1 MKTLDGT
8 PITVGMK
15 VFMLITPV
23 VKKHTFDVGTVIAVG
38 GKQVHV
44 ETTREIRWYN
54 NTHETVQHIVKRYP
68 EQLIA
73 KKED

>member
-8 PITVGMK
+8 PIEVGMK

-23 VKKHTFDVGTVIAVG
+23 VKKHTFEIGTVIAITS
-38 GKQVHV
+38 KQVQV
-44 ETTREIRWYN
+44 ETTREKRWYN
-54 NTHETVQHIVKRYP
+54 NTKETVQHFVKRNP

>member
-8 PITVGMK
+8 PIEVGME

-23 VKKHTFDVGTVIAVG
+23 VKKHTLEVGTVVALL
-38 GKQVHV
+38 GKQVQV
-44 ETTREIRWYN
+44 ETTREVRYYN
-54 NTHETVQHIVKRYP
+54 TTKEKVLHLVKRYP

-73 KKED
+73 VKE